1 MKPRKRDFERD
12 NKLKLAYKDM
22 GFYSNN
28 PGNGKL
34 AGKPMGDFIGV
45 VPLDEEGRW
54 DLNLL
59 FSLFLSKPIH
69 SSDYRYN
76 EVTKKIEKID
86 YPPLIE
92 ELEKRGYDP
101 KTIYFE
107 IEKQGPNYTHDGI
120 PDHNYSCGDIRTTL
134 FEEFE
139 RFLDVFNIIRRKII
153 SRKKSL
159 NFYEDCKDDYHLV
172 FNEKEFAY
180 LEGKLGL

>member
-1 MKPRKRDFERD
+1 MKPRKKDFKQD

-22 GFYSNN
+22 GFYSNH

-34 AGKPMGDFIGV
+34 AGKPMGDFIGI

-54 DLNLL
+54 DLYLL
-59 FSLFLSKPIH
+59 FSLFLSQPIH
-69 SSDYRYN
+69 PSEFRYN
-76 EVTKKIEKID
+76 EVTKKTERID

-107 IEKQGPNYTHDGI
+107 IEKQGLNYTHDGI
-120 PDHNYSCGDIRTTL
+120 MSYGYSCGDIKTTL

-139 RFLDVFNIIRRKII
+139 KFLGLFNFIRLKVQ
-153 SRKKSL
+153 SKKRPI
-159 NFYEDCKDDYHLV
+159 YKDLKNEYHLV
-172 FNEKEFAY
+172 FSEKEFAY
-180 LEGKLGL
+180 LKEKLGL